1 MTNAI
6 CIGGFD
12 YRTPAREEGPALAA
26 MARRCFAE
34 TFGHRYDR
42 AELDPFLDQAYG
54 PQGLPAEMDDPQT
67 EFRIACRDGAVV
79 GYAKLSPLRAPAADA
94 QPGALELRQIYVLAE
109 WQGAGV
115 ASVLMEWAVARAM
128 ARGAPELYLTVFDH
142 NQRAKRFYARYGF
155 SESGRCTFRMGARV
169 DDDRIWRK
177 TLDGHALPLHSPAS
191 PRTAP

>member
-1 MTNAI
+1 MNDAARTG
-6 CIGGFD
+6 CVD

-26 MARRCFAE
+26 MARQCFVE
-34 TFGHRYDR
+34 TFGHLYDS

-54 PQGLPAEMDDPQT
+54 PQGLLAELDDPQT
-67 EFRIACRDGAVV
+67 EFRIAHRDEAVV
-79 GYAKLSPLRAPAADA
+79 GYAKLSPLCAPAAGA

-115 ASVLMEWAVARAM
+115 APALMEWAVARAT

-142 NQRAKRFYARYGF
+142 NHRAKRFYARYGF
-155 SESGRCTFRMGARV
+155 SESGRCTFRMGSRV

-177 TLDGHALPLHSPAS
+177 PLGA
-191 PRTAP
+191 